1 MVSIFSH
8 AQIKATVFS
17 VLVYYCSSVPK
28 VAQRAVYY
36 FRVARK
42 IVHADQAQHLVPG
55 YPEVKG
61 PVWIGTKETGFEE
74 IGAQTLSLLTSGAH
88 QQGSR

>member
-1 MVSIFSH
+1 MV
-8 AQIKATVFS
+8 S

-42 IVHADQAQHLVPG
+42 IVHAVQAQHLVTC
-55 YPEVKG
+55 YPEGKVRCG
-61 PVWIGTKETGFEE
+61 LYRETGFEE
-74 IGAQTLSLLTSGAH
+74 IGAQT
-88 QQGSR
+88 